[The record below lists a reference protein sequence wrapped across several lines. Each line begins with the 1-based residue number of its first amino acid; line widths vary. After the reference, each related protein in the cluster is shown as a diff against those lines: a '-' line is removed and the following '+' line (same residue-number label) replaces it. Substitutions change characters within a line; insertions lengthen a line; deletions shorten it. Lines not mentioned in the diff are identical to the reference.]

1 MTLDEATLLK
11 LKDTEYFIEA
21 ASFEIL
27 TLWNENKD
35 RVDWK
40 ELTSGVLFD
49 LGTLDGMLVTMSIRW
64 AKINGHL
71 VAFYDLLGQVV
82 DYRMVDALIQKVPKT
97 NAMNFH
103 HCLHFCKIQ

>member
-35 RVDWK
+35 RVW
-40 ELTSGVLFD
+40 
-49 LGTLDGMLVTMSIRW
+49 
-64 AKINGHL
+64 
-71 VAFYDLLGQVV
+71 
-82 DYRMVDALIQKVPKT
+82 QKKQ
-97 NAMNFH
+97 
-103 HCLHFCKIQ
+103 K